1 MGEVTVCT
9 RPKSPGRWVM
19 QTALPRHESPGAPS
33 KAGLGSVGPGW
44 ALRLR
49 IFNQLPGDADAAG
62 SGPTLR
68 VV

>member
-1 MGEVTVCT
+1 
-9 RPKSPGRWVM
+9 M
-19 QTALPRHESPGAPS
+19 QTALPRLESGAPS
-33 KAGLGSVGPGW
+33 KAGLGSMGPGW

-68 VV
+68 VVRIEKELWFG